1 MRMNSGASDGLL
13 GRCGL
18 RLSYGRGVIALRL
31 LVCAAVVFFAGLA
44 TAAPAAGPNGETIFA
59 GKCLL
64 CHGTGLRAP
73 DLDQLRKLS
82 AEHIYDVLKNGAMQQ
97 QAASLSD
104 ADKHAVAEYVGSQQK
119 VQPPGDL
126 NPCKTKS
133 ASISSSGSWL
143 GWSPDERNTRYQ
155 PAASAGLS
163 ARDVPGLELKW
174 AFVFPGLNTAGNQ
187 PTVVNG
193 RLYTGS
199 WDGTIYAL
207 DAATGC
213 SYWTYKAEA
222 GVRTPIVIT
231 GGIGIFGDFK
241 ANVYAIDLA
250 TAKLLWKTKVDDHPE
265 ARITASPVLWQD
277 RVYVPVASLEEGAAE
292 DPKYPCCTFRGS
304 VVALKIAD
312 GSQAWK
318 SYTIDE
324 PAHSTGKNKEGTLQ
338 FGPAGGS
345 VWSSPTID
353 AKRHLVYVTDGNAYT
368 SPEPLT
374 TEAVAALEM
383 DSGKRRWVKQLHSQD
398 AWNGACMKGQNTAN
412 CPATEGPDFDFG
424 AAPALATLAD
434 GRDLILAGQKSGI
447 FYALNPENG
456 DLVWKIVLGHG
467 GIYGGI
473 EWGFSV
479 DERYAYVPISDRDVG
494 SLEADGSMNGI
505 DLVSGQRVW
514 RAPAPPD
521 SCKQHPDLCSIAQA
535 AATTLIPGVVFSG
548 SFDGHLR
555 AYDTASGKIVWDY
568 ETDRSYDG
576 INHVQG
582 HGGSIGSSGPTIVN
596 GMVYQTT
603 GYASYGL
610 GMPGN
615 VLLAFGP
622 ANTSGDSQKK
632 TKQ

>member
-1 MRMNSGASDGLL
+1 M
-13 GRCGL
+13 
-18 RLSYGRGVIALRL
+18 
-31 LVCAAVVFFAGLA
+31 
-44 TAAPAAGPNGETIFA
+44 
-59 GKCLL
+59 
-64 CHGTGLRAP
+64 
-73 DLDQLRKLS
+73 
-82 AEHIYDVLKNGAMQQ
+82 
-97 QAASLSD
+97 
-104 ADKHAVAEYVGSQQK
+104 
-119 VQPPGDL
+119 
-126 NPCKTKS
+126 
-133 ASISSSGSWL
+133 
-143 GWSPDERNTRYQ
+143 
-155 PAASAGLS
+155 
-163 ARDVPGLELKW
+163 
-174 AFVFPGLNTAGNQ
+174 
-187 PTVVNG
+187 
-193 RLYTGS
+193 
-199 WDGTIYAL
+199 
-207 DAATGC
+207 
-213 SYWTYKAEA
+213 
-222 GVRTPIVIT
+222 
-231 GGIGIFGDFK
+231 
-241 ANVYAIDLA
+241 
-250 TAKLLWKTKVDDHPE
+250 
-265 ARITASPVLWQD
+265 
-277 RVYVPVASLEEGAAE
+277 
-292 DPKYPCCTFRGS
+292 
-304 VVALKIAD
+304 
-312 GSQAWK
+312 
-318 SYTIDE
+318 
-324 PAHSTGKNKEGTLQ
+324 
-338 FGPAGGS
+338 
-345 VWSSPTID
+345 ID

-374 TEAVAALEM
+374 TEAVAALDI
-383 DSGKRRWVKQLHSQD
+383 DSGKRRWVRQLNTLD

-434 GRDLILAGQKSGI
+434 GRDLVLAGQKSGI
-447 FYALNPENG
+447 FYALNPDNG
-456 DLVWKIVLGHG
+456 DLAWKIVLGHG

-479 DERYAYVPISDRDVG
+479 DDRYAYVPISDRDVG

-514 RAPAPPD
+514 RTPNPSD

-555 AYDTASGKIVWDY
+555 AYDVASGKIVWDY

-622 ANTSGDSQKK
+622 AGANGGSEKK

>member
-1 MRMNSGASDGLL
+1 MS
-13 GRCGL
+13 
-18 RLSYGRGVIALRL
+18 
-31 LVCAAVVFFAGLA
+31 
-44 TAAPAAGPNGETIFA
+44 
-59 GKCLL
+59 
-64 CHGTGLRAP
+64 
-73 DLDQLRKLS
+73 
-82 AEHIYDVLKNGAMQQ
+82 
-97 QAASLSD
+97 
-104 ADKHAVAEYVGSQQK
+104 
-119 VQPPGDL
+119 
-126 NPCKTKS
+126 
-133 ASISSSGSWL
+133 
-143 GWSPDERNTRYQ
+143 
-155 PAASAGLS
+155 
-163 ARDVPGLELKW
+163 
-174 AFVFPGLNTAGNQ
+174 
-187 PTVVNG
+187 NG

-199 WDGTIYAL
+199 WDGVIYAL

-222 GVRTPIVIT
+222 GVRTPIVIVR
-231 GGIGIFGDFK
+231 GVGIFGDFK

-250 TAKLLWKTKVDDHPE
+250 TTKLLWKTKVDDHPE
-265 ARITASPVLWQD
+265 ARITASPVVWQD

-312 GSQAWK
+312 GSEVWK

-324 PAHSTGKNKEGTLQ
+324 PSHSTGKNKEGTPM

-383 DSGKRRWVKQLHSQD
+383 DSGKRRWVKQLNTQD

-424 AAPALATLAD
+424 AAPALTTLAD
-434 GRDLILAGQKSGI
+434 GRDLVLAGQKSGI
-447 FYALNPENG
+447 FYALNPDNG

-473 EWGFSV
+473 EWGFSA
-479 DERYAYVPISDRDVG
+479 DDHYAYVPISDRDVG
-494 SLEADGSMNGI
+494 SLEADGSINGI
-505 DLVSGQRVW
+505 DLASGQRVW
-514 RAPAPPD
+514 RTVAPPD

-622 ANTSGDSQKK
+622 ADTNGGAQKK